1 MTTQL
6 NLVYFIGI
14 GGIGMSAIARYLN
27 KAGVKVYGYD
37 KTPTPLT
44 RQLEAEGM
52 HIHFKDE
59 AENIPMDTDVVV
71 FTPAVPSDLE
81 IMKAVKSR
89 GLPLLKRSEF
99 LNYIIQLKQTIAIAG
114 THGKTTISGAI
125 AHIFNHSPFGCTAFL
140 GGIAKNYQS
149 NLILNPQS
157 EVVVVEADEFDYSFL
172 KLDPSLAVIT
182 AVDADHLD
190 IYHNHEALREAFAD
204 FTGKIKVEGILL
216 IKQSVIIPDRLQQ
229 GVKRYTYSLE
239 QEADFMP
246 LNLQLESGMFSYH
259 LKTPQGIIR
268 NLQPVARGRF
278 NLENSIAAAAAAW
291 LFGVNE
297 DDICKGIN
305 SYTGVVRRF
314 DQRID
319 LPGLTYLD
327 DYAHH
332 PKEISACIESVK
344 EIYPG
349 RKITGIFQ
357 PHLFTRTRDFMDEFA
372 ESLAALDTLL
382 LLDIYP
388 ARELPID
395 GITSAALFAK
405 TNLEDKHLLS
415 REGVLDFLKGNS
427 IDLLLTMGAGDI
439 DQLIVPIETL
449 LNENYRG

>member
-1 MTTQL
+1 MTTHL

-37 KTPTPLT
+37 KTATPLT

-52 HIHFKDE
+52 HIHYKDE
-59 AENIPMDTDVVV
+59 ADFIPDETEVVV
-71 FTPAVPSDLE
+71 YTPAVPSDLDV
-81 IMKAVKSR
+81 MKAVKSR

-99 LNYIIQLKQTIAIAG
+99 LNYLIQLKQTIAVAG
-114 THGKTTISGAI
+114 SHGKTTISGAI

-140 GGIAKNYQS
+140 GGITKNYQS

-190 IYHNHEALREAFAD
+190 IYRSHEALREAFAD
-204 FTGKIKVEGILL
+204 FTGKIKVDGILL
-216 IKQSVIIPDRLQQ
+216 IRKSEIIPDKLQL
-229 GVKRYTYSLE
+229 GVKRYTYSLD

-246 LNLQLESGMFSYH
+246 LNLQLESGVYSYH
-259 LKTPQGIIR
+259 LQTPEGILR
-268 NLQPVARGRF
+268 NLQPAARGRF

-291 LFGVNE
+291 LFGVSE
-297 DDICKGIN
+297 DDIRKGIN

-314 DQRID
+314 DQRVT

-332 PKEISACIESVK
+332 PKEIRACIESVR
-344 EIYPG
+344 EIYPE

-357 PHLFTRTRDFMDEFA
+357 PHLFSRTRDFMDEFA
-372 ESLAALDTLL
+372 ESLAALDTLI

-388 ARELPID
+388 ARETPII
-395 GITSAALFAK
+395 GITSAAL
-405 TNLEDKHLLS
+405 LEKVNIKDKHLS
-415 REGVLDFLKGNS
+415 GREEVLDYLRDNPPD
-427 IDLLLTMGAGDI
+427 ILLTMGAGDI
-439 DQLIVPIETL
+439 DQLVAPIEEL
-449 LNENYRG
+449 LNKNHRL